1 VSDDP
6 LPPCILAVGTPLAFP
21 GCTPGTRITPRLT
34 PSLLVLLSL
43 TTAGCSDMAMSG
55 DYGLAPGGQ
64 QGVDEARDLV
74 ESGAVPAPEDITVE
88 GLLNEHDMPIT
99 GVPCEETVCVNL
111 AAGTGR
117 LESLDQASVLLQV
130 GYDTN
135 IDPETFVRPDTEF
148 TVVIDVSGS
157 MEAEIAPIQRALRT
171 LTTQLTPNDSV
182 AIVTYG
188 STTEVLL
195 APTSGANT
203 RGIQQAINALHS
215 NGSTNMEAGLELGY
229 ATARSMAA
237 GSPEEKNARVLLFTD
252 EQPNTGATDPA
263 SFKGIIQAGADAGI
277 GLTMLGIGDSFGTGL
292 AYEIGDLRGGNWKY
306 LATDA
311 EVEAVFTN
319 ELAFLVTPVAYDLAL
334 ELQAAAPL
342 EAAYNVQGAGN
353 SADGDGAVV
362 SAHVTTLF
370 LSSGHGASVLQL
382 AASGLEPGQV
392 DVAAGTLTFETVTG
406 EIVTREIAGAL
417 GDEAGG
423 YGEDAFAQAG
433 TRKAAALINEGL
445 TAIELCT
452 AYRDGDMDTVI
463 GHVEATAA
471 RLESEAE
478 ALDDDGLRAEL
489 AFFLALMDNAGM

>member
-1 VSDDP
+1 MIARHS
-6 LPPCILAVGTPLAFP
+6 
-21 GCTPGTRITPRLT
+21 

-43 TTAGCSDMAMSG
+43 TLAACTDSSLSG

-64 QGVDEARDLV
+64 QGIDEARDLV
-74 ESGAVPAPEDITVE
+74 ESGEVPAPEDITVE
-88 GLLNEHDMPIT
+88 GLLNQHDMPIT
-99 GVPCEETVCVNL
+99 GVPCEDTVCVNL

-117 LESLDQASVLLQV
+117 IESLDATSVLLQV

-135 IDPETFVRPDTEF
+135 LDPDTFQRPDSEF

-157 MEAEIAPIQRALRT
+157 MASEIAPIQRALRT
-171 LTTQLTPNDSV
+171 LASQLTANDSV

-188 STTEVLL
+188 SDTEVLL
-195 APTSGANT
+195 APTSGAST
-203 RGIQQAINALHS
+203 GVIEQAINALVS

-229 ATARSMAA
+229 ATARSMALA
-237 GSPEEKNARVLLFTD
+237 SPEEKNARVLLFTD

-263 SFKGIIQAGADAGI
+263 SFKGIIQAGADEGI

-306 LATDA
+306 LATNA

-319 ELAFLVTPVAYDLAL
+319 EFAFLVTPVAYDLGL
-334 ELQAAAPL
+334 ELQAQAPL

-392 DVAAGTLTFETVTG
+392 DVAAGTLTFTTVEG
-406 EIVTREIAGAL
+406 DVVTREVAGAL
-417 GDEAGG
+417 GDAAGG
-423 YGEDAFAQAG
+423 YGEDAFGQVG
-433 TRKAAALINEGL
+433 TRKAAVLVNEGL

-471 RLESEAE
+471 RLEAEAE
-478 ALDDDGLRAEL
+478 ALNDDALRDEL
-489 AFFLALMDNAGM
+489 AFFLELMDNAGM